1 MYRKLKKMNMIKL
14 SGITSIH
21 DKYRRLMRLSKKE
34 LICLL
39 IEAES
44 KQFQKFVPVDEIMGN
59 KKSPE
64 NKKTGLSSVRD
75 YNPHSLS

>member
-1 MYRKLKKMNMIKL
+1 MYRKLKKMNMSKL
-14 SGITSIH
+14 SGINTLH
-21 DKYRRLMRLSKKE
+21 DKYRRLIRLSKKE

-39 IEAES
+39 IEAQS

-64 NKKTGLSSVRD
+64 NKKTGLSVKDS
-75 YNPHSLS
+75 NFHSLS